1 MEVSPL
7 SFSFSSAAKSR
18 VLISRV
24 PFFKGLR
31 EDVIVDVCQQ
41 INQFAIM
48 PGDDIMH
55 RGDPYRDLIIVTK
68 GTARTVPKEE
78 GGISSRSSATGLS
91 SQSGL
96 HLSGVDVCVEY
107 DRGTFFG
114 ELEFLGISTERS
126 TTVQAKV
133 YCEVATIHPKDI
145 QSVIE
150 DDPELHLRLH
160 RYVELKQRIEQM
172 AKDGNEVDELEVERI
187 KEEIESAFVTVDA
200 NDDINPRSGK
210 EQALDDDPYEED
222 MKVLFG
228 DIQKDQEASNTAIL
242 GALANLQ
249 STLAEQGKRLDS
261 IEAKMS

>member
-1 MEVSPL
+1 
-7 SFSFSSAAKSR
+7 
-18 VLISRV
+18 
-24 PFFKGLR
+24 
-31 EDVIVDVCQQ
+31 
-41 INQFAIM
+41 
-48 PGDDIMH
+48 
-55 RGDPYRDLIIVTK
+55 
-68 GTARTVPKEE
+68 
-78 GGISSRSSATGLS
+78 
-91 SQSGL
+91 
-96 HLSGVDVCVEY
+96 
-107 DRGTFFG
+107 
-114 ELEFLGISTERS
+114 
-126 TTVQAKV
+126 
-133 YCEVATIHPKDI
+133 
-145 QSVIE
+145 
-150 DDPELHLRLH
+150 
-160 RYVELKQRIEQM
+160 M